1 MGTGQMMI
9 TIAAMMLLSTIL
21 LRINATFLSTSTAL
35 YETKYDV
42 LAVSLGTSIIE
53 NATSKAFDE
62 ATVVNPVSSVTD
74 LSLILRAETGEVYP
88 NFDDIDDFNNYTMTT
103 ANDTTF
109 LSAVFDVGCQLLMT
123 LLFCLQY
130 LMLDAK
136 LITLIKIIPSKF
148 QVRELGIKELT
159 LELQVLLC
167 KIQLDFLQ

>member
-21 LRINATFLSTSTAL
+21 LRINATFLSTSTTL

-62 ATVVNPVSSVTD
+62 ATVINPVSSVTE
-74 LSLILRAETGEVYP
+74 LSSILRAETGEVYP
-88 NFDDIDDFNNYTMTT
+88 NFDDVDDFNNYYMTT

-109 LSAVFDVGCQLLMT
+109 LSAVFNVVCKVNYVNANNPQQISSSRTWHKRIDVQVT
-123 LLFCLQY
+123 S
-130 LMLDAK
+130 
-136 LITLIKIIPSKF
+136 PSMQDTIRLSSVVSYWYF
-148 QVRELGIKELT
+148 R
-159 LELQVLLC
+159 
-167 KIQLDFLQ
+167 

>member
-109 LSAVFDVGCQLLMT
+109 LSAVFDVGCQVNYVNQNNPQQISSSRT
-123 LLFCLQY
+123 WHKRI
-130 LMLDAK
+130 DVRV
-136 LITLIKIIPSKF
+136 TSPSMQDTIRLSSVVSYWYF
-148 QVRELGIKELT
+148 R
-159 LELQVLLC
+159 
-167 KIQLDFLQ
+167 

>member
-21 LRINATFLSTSTAL
+21 LRINATFLSTGTAL

-109 LSAVFDVGCQLLMT
+109 LSAVFDVGCQVNYVNQNNPQQISSSRT
-123 LLFCLQY
+123 WHKRI
-130 LMLDAK
+130 DV
-136 LITLIKIIPSKF
+136 TVTSPSMQDTIRLSSVVSYWYF
-148 QVRELGIKELT
+148 R
-159 LELQVLLC
+159 
-167 KIQLDFLQ
+167 

>member
-109 LSAVFDVGCQLLMT
+109 LSAVFDVGCQVNYVNQNNPQQISSSRT
-123 LLFCLQY
+123 WHKRI
-130 LMLDAK
+130 DV
-136 LITLIKIIPSKF
+136 TVTSPSMQDTIRLSSVVSYWYF
-148 QVRELGIKELT
+148 R
-159 LELQVLLC
+159 
-167 KIQLDFLQ
+167 